1 MIHVVLVITLF
12 RVLLYDCVLKPVL
25 LSVKQDFGMLLALA
39 FVLELSL
46 IRFGVVRGSAL
57 LLKPQDQ

>member
-12 RVLLYDCVLKPVL
+12 RVLLYGCVLKPVL
-25 LSVKQDFGMLLALA
+25 LSVKQDFRMLLALT

-46 IRFGVVRGSAL
+46 IRFGAVRGSAL